1 MKPFDL
7 ELAKQGTPV
16 CTRDGRNARIIC
28 FDRKNPNNMFPIVA
42 LVEYNGVEKHYH
54 YTNEG
59 KFGEGRFGICEY
71 GEDLMMATEK
81 HEGYLNIYGKKNMR
95 YTSSL
100 IHDTFEK
107 AVELGKDGKE
117 YITTVKITWEE

>member
-7 ELAKQGTPV
+7 ELAKQGKPV

-28 FDRKNPNNMFPIVA
+28 FDRKNLDNYPIVA
-42 LVEYNGVEKHYH
+42 LVDNNGYEVHYY
-54 YTNEG
+54 YTNKG
-59 KFGEGRFGICEY
+59 NFNSY
-71 GEDLMMATEK
+71 AEDSLDLFMAPEK